1 MVKLLGSLCILFGG
15 FLARWAQAAERRRKR
30 DTLSDLLTALR
41 RMAEEIRMAR
51 TPLPD
56 LLERLSRDCGPD
68 AAAFFRTVADAA
80 RQGVELSGAWAAA
93 VEPLPLADGDKAGL
107 QDLGKD
113 LRGDEE
119 NICKA
124 VSLVIYDLAK
134 SAEEQDRRRPQEDR
148 RATALCFSA
157 AALLVILLI

>member
-1 MVKLLGSLCILFGG
+1 MVKLLGSLLILSGG
-15 FLARWAQAAERRRKR
+15 FMARWAQAAERRRRR

-41 RMAEEIRMAR
+41 RMAEEVRMAR

-56 LLERLSRDCGPD
+56 LLERLALDCGPD
-68 AAAFFRTVADAA
+68 AAAFFRAAADAV
-80 RQGVELSGAWAAA
+80 RQGAELSGAWAAA
-93 VEPLPLADGDKAGL
+93 AEDLPLAGMDKAEL
-107 QDLGKD
+107 RDLGKD

-119 NICKA
+119 SVCKA
-124 VSLVIYDLAK
+124 ISLVIYSLAK
-134 SAEEQDRRRPQEDR
+134 SAEEQDRRRPQEER

>member
-1 MVKLLGSLCILFGG
+1 MVKLLGSLCILSGG
-15 FLARWAQAAERRRKR
+15 AAAWWVQAAERRRKR
-30 DTLSDLLTALR
+30 ETLSDLLTALR

-56 LLERLSRDCGPD
+56 LLESLARDCGPD
-68 AAAFFRTVADAA
+68 AAAFFRASAGAV
-80 RQGVELSGAWAAA
+80 RQGGDLSKAWAAA
-93 VEPLPLADGDKAGL
+93 AEALPLSGGDKAGL

-119 NICKA
+119 NVCKA
-124 VSLVIYDLAK
+124 VSLVIYGLAK
-134 SAEEQDRRRPQEDR
+134 SAEEQDRRRPQEER

>member
-1 MVKLLGSLCILFGG
+1 MVKLLGSLCILSGG

-80 RQGVELSGAWAAA
+80 RQGGELSEAWAAA
-93 VEPLPLADGDKAGL
+93 AEPLPLDGGDKADV
-107 QDLGKD
+107 QALGKD

-124 VSLVIYDLAK
+124 LSLVIYNLAK

-148 RATALCFSA
+148 RATALCLSA

>member
-1 MVKLLGSLCILFGG
+1 MVKLLGSLCILSGG
-15 FLARWAQAAERRRKR
+15 FMARCVQAAERRRKR
-30 DTLSDLLTALR
+30 DTLSGLLTALR

-51 TPLPD
+51 TTLPD
-56 LLERLSRDCGPD
+56 LLERLSKDCGASASD
-68 AAAFFRTVADAA
+68 FFRAAADAA
-80 RQGVELSGAWAAA
+80 RQDGELSEAWASAA
-93 VEPLPLADGDKAGL
+93 DILPLADADKAVL

-119 NICKA
+119 SVCKA
-124 VSLVIYDLAK
+124 ISLVIYHLAK
-134 SAEEQDRRRPQEDR
+134 SAEEQERRRPQEDR

>member
-1 MVKLLGSLCILFGG
+1 MVKLLGSLCILAGG
-15 FLARWAQAAERRRKR
+15 AMARWVQAAERRRRR
-30 DTLSDLLTALR
+30 DTLSDLLSALR

-56 LLERLSRDCGPD
+56 LLERLSWDCGPD
-68 AAAFFRTVADAA
+68 AVAFFQTAADAA
-80 RQGVELSGAWAAA
+80 RRGGELSMAWAAA
-93 VEPLPLADGDKAGL
+93 AKALPLPDGDKAVL

-119 NICKA
+119 EVCKA
-124 VSLVIYDLAK
+124 ISLVIYSLAK
-134 SAEEQDRRRPQEDR
+134 SAEEQDRNRAQEDR

>member
-1 MVKLLGSLCILFGG
+1 MVKLLGSLCILSGG
-15 FLARWAQAAERRRKR
+15 FLARWVQAAERRRR
-30 DTLSDLLTALR
+30 REALSDLLTALR

-68 AAAFFRTVADAA
+68 AAAFFRASADAV
-80 RQGVELSGAWAAA
+80 RQGMELSKAWAAA
-93 VEPLPLADGDKAGL
+93 AEDLPLADGDKEEL

-119 NICKA
+119 TVCKA
-124 VSLVIYDLAK
+124 VSLVIYSLAK
-134 SAEEQDRRRPQEDR
+134 SAEEQDWRRPQEDR